1 MSSRL
6 PTLLPTLAALSLA
19 ALVARAST
27 LAQIQAPTPPPPAAT
42 MEAPAAPAPA
52 SDSVTL
58 VLQAGDRPLLRLAF
72 PAVAGAQLADSSAA
86 AAARELEAT
95 LRDDLAGA
103 GVFAVQG
110 PAELAVLTLS
120 GDPERDFEQYRSLG
134 NEVVLLADF
143 KLEGDR
149 LALEG
154 RLYDLPSRQAILG
167 KRYRG
172 TYDLA
177 RRMAHTFADE
187 IVLHFTGRRGVALT
201 SISFYS
207 DRDGDKEVYLM
218 DYDGR
223 NQRRVTAHKSISM
236 SPAWSPRGESVAY
249 VSYFGGSGPAI
260 YLADLASGRK
270 SPVITSGSLNTSPT
284 FSPDGQ
290 RIAFARSLGSNV
302 EIFVCE
308 RDGSGLRQLTYSS
321 AIDTNPAWSPSG
333 REIAF
338 TSSRGTGRPQIY
350 VMDADGANLR
360 RITFTGDYN
369 DGAAWSPDGTRIAY
383 ASRQESG
390 GFGIAISN
398 LVDLAAKLV
407 LSGGGSHEHP
417 SFSPDG
423 RRIAFAS
430 TRGGRTQVHVM
441 RDDGSAVRPLTSD
454 GNNYSPDWSG
464 YTP

>member
-1 MSSRL
+1 MENRS
-6 PTLLPTLAALSLA
+6 
-19 ALVARAST
+19 ARAHVASAI
-27 LAQIQAPTPPPPAAT
+27 LAFGLAWTAGAGHAQAPPPPPTPTAT
-42 MEAPAAPAPA
+42 PAAGTSGSAGP
-52 SDSVTL
+52 DSVTL

-72 PAVAGAQLADSSAA
+72 PTFSGGTGFDSAA
-86 AAARELEAT
+86 AGAAHELEAT
-95 LRDDLAGA
+95 LRDDLAAA
-103 GVFAVQG
+103 GIFSIQG
-110 PAELAVLTLS
+110 PADLAVLTLS

-134 NEVVLLADF
+134 NEVVLFGDL

-172 TYDLA
+172 TFDLA
-177 RRMAHTFADE
+177 RRMAHTLADE
-187 IVLHFTGRRGVALT
+187 IILHFTGRRGVALT
-201 SISFYS
+201 SLAFYS

-236 SPAWSPRGESVAY
+236 SPAWSPRGESIAY
-249 VSYFGGSGPAI
+249 VSFFGGTGPAI

-270 SPVITSGSLNTSPT
+270 SPVITSGSLNSSPS

-302 EIFVCE
+302 EVFVCE

-321 AIDTNPAWSPSG
+321 AIDTNPAWSPNG

-338 TSSRGTGRPQIY
+338 TSSRGTGKPQVY
-350 VMDADGANLR
+350 VMDAEGANVR
-360 RITFTGDYN
+360 RITFSGDYN
-369 DGAAWSPDGTRIAY
+369 DGAAWSPDGMRIAY
-383 ASRQESG
+383 SSRQESG
-390 GFGIAISN
+390 AFAIAVTN
-398 LVDLAAKLV
+398 LVDLATKL
-407 LSGGGSHEHP
+407 LISGGGSHEHP
-417 SFSPDG
+417 SFAPDG
-423 RRIAFAS
+423 RRLAFAS
-430 TRGGRTQVHVM
+430 TRNGRTQIYIM
-441 RDDGSAVRPLTSD
+441 NDDGGAVRQLTSD
-454 GNNYSPDWSG
+454 GNNYSPDWSA

>member
-1 MSSRL
+1 MSSRIRSARSVIAAATVAVL
-6 PTLLPTLAALSLA
+6 FAWPT
-19 ALVARAST
+19 V
-27 LAQIQAPTPPPPAAT
+27 LAQAPQQVPPAAT
-42 MEAPAAPAPA
+42 PVAATTSPVTAP
-52 SDSVTL
+52 DSVTL
-58 VLQAGDRPLLRLAF
+58 ILQPGDRPLLRVAF
-72 PAVAGAQLADSSAA
+72 PALGGGALPDPAA
-86 AAARELEAT
+86 VAAARELEAT
-95 LRDDLAGA
+95 LRDDLATA
-103 GVFAVQG
+103 GVFSVQG
-110 PAELAVLTLS
+110 PAELGVLTLT

-134 NEVVLLADF
+134 NEVVLLADL

-154 RLYDLPSRQAILG
+154 RIYDLPSRQAILG

-187 IVLHFTGRRGVALT
+187 IVLHFTGRRGLAMT
-201 SISFYS
+201 AISFYS

-236 SPAWSPRGESVAY
+236 SPAWSPGGESLAY
-249 VSYFGGSGPAI
+249 VSYFGGTGPAI

-270 SPVITSGSLNTSPT
+270 SPVVTSGSLNSSPS

-302 EIFVCE
+302 EIFVCD

-350 VMDADGANLR
+350 VTDADGANVR

-383 ASRQESG
+383 SSRQESG
-390 GFGIAISN
+390 AFGVSITN
-398 LVDLAAKLV
+398 LVDLATKLL

-417 SFSPDG
+417 TFSPDG
-423 RRIAFAS
+423 HRIAFAS
-430 TRGGRTQVHVM
+430 TRSGKTQIFVM
-441 RDDGSAVRPLTSD
+441 NDDGAALRPLTAD